1 MPDSTPAAE
10 ETTMND
16 TRKLVGTKKL
26 AEILGC
32 SQETIHNMR
41 NDGRIKGYR
50 FIKRWRYD
58 VQEVLNMLQ
67 LVDPEYS

>member
-1 MPDSTPAAE
+1 
-10 ETTMND
+10 MNG
-16 TRKLVGTKKL
+16 RNLVGTKKL

-58 VQEVLNMLQ
+58 PSEVLEMLGKI
-67 LVDPEYS
+67 DPLNTLDD